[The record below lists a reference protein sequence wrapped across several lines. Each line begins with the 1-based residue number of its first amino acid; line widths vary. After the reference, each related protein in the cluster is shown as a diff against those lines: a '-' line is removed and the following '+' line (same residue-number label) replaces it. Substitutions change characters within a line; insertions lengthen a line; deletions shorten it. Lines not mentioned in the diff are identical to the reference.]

1 MQKPYVIVRTT
12 INDGVIKSSNVKT
25 FTTLSD
31 VEYWAECQE
40 LEFVKDSSIFNG
52 YYINPRNGSSFE
64 VHLNS

>member
-1 MQKPYVIVRTT
+1 MPKPYVIVRTT
-12 INDGVIKSSNVKT
+12 IADGKITESKVKT

-31 VEYWAECQE
+31 VEYWAECRG
-40 LEFVKDSSIFNG
+40 LEFVRDKSIFNG